1 VSVAA
6 RTAFDWAVE
15 QAELGR
21 IPDRLV
27 RVAIRRLLAARLE
40 ESARGGVEAWRERE
54 EALLEAMRAGPI
66 APAPDEAN
74 EQHYEVPA
82 ELFEIVLGPRLKYSA
97 CVWPEGTATLAAAEE
112 TALALTCER
121 AELRDGDT
129 ILDLGC
135 GWGSLSLW
143 MAERYPSARILAVSN
158 SAAQRSF
165 IEVRRDARSLANLE
179 VATADMN
186 VFPTDRRFDRVV
198 SVEMFEHMRNWDALC
213 ARIAGWLAPRG
224 KLFVHVFCH
233 RAWPYLFEAEGA
245 TDWMGRHFFTGG
257 LMPSDDLLPRACAEL
272 RLERRW
278 AVDGRHYART
288 LLAWLAN
295 LDASKARI
303 EPILARTYGEGE
315 ARRWFG
321 RWRLF
326 FLACAELFAWGD
338 GSEWYV
344 AHYRLGR

>member
-1 VSVAA
+1 MRRRA
-6 RTAFDWAVE
+6 RTAFEWAVE

-21 IPDRLV
+21 VPDVVIRT
-27 RVAIRRLLAARLE
+27 AIRRLLAARLA
-40 ESARGGVEAWRERE
+40 ESARGGVEAQRERE
-54 EALLEAMRAGPI
+54 EALVEAMRGGPI

-74 EQHYEVPA
+74 EQHYELPA

-97 CVWPEGTATLAAAEE
+97 CLWPEGVSTLAAAEE
-112 TALALTCER
+112 AALALTCER
-121 AELRDGDT
+121 AELRDGQT
-129 ILDLGC
+129 ILELGC

-143 MAERYPSARILAVSN
+143 MAERYPSSRVLAVSN
-158 SAAQRSF
+158 STAQRAF
-165 IEVRRDARSLANLE
+165 IEARRDARGLANLD
-179 VATADMN
+179 VVTADMN
-186 VFPTDRRFDRVV
+186 AFATEARFDRIV

-213 ARIAGWLAPRG
+213 GRIAGWLAPGG

-233 RAWPYLFEAEGA
+233 RAWPYLFETAGA

-257 LMPSDDLLPRACAEL
+257 LMPCDDLLPRASGGL

-295 LDASKARI
+295 LNAARDRLR
-303 EPILARTYGEGE
+303 PILARTYGPAE

-326 FLACAELFAWGD
+326 FLACAEMFAWRG

-344 AHYRLGR
+344 AHYRLSR